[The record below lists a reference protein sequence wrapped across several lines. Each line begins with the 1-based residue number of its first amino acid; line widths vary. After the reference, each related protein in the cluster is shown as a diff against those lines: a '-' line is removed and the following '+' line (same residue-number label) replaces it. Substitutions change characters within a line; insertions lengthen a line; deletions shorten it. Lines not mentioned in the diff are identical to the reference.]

1 MAKLYVGN
9 LPFDATDGSL
19 QELFSS
25 KGFQVASTRV
35 IRDNETGR
43 SRGFGFVELG
53 PGEDMARAIAE
64 VNGLSLEGRA
74 LQVNEARPQT
84 PRGGEG
90 RGGFGGGRGGHGGNR
105 QGGGRGRGRF

>member
-9 LPFDATDGSL
+9 LPFDVTDSGL

-53 PGEDMARAIAE
+53 PSEDMARVIAE
-64 VNGLSLEGRA
+64 LNGLSLDGRA
-74 LQVNEARPQT
+74 LQVNEARPQA
-84 PRGGEG
+84 PRGGGG

-105 QGGGRGRGRF
+105 RGGGRGRY